1 MLIISDLFQMKPD
14 GSETG
19 TFLLLNELIIFTL
32 G

>member
-1 MLIISDLFQMKPD
+1 MLTISNLFQMKPD

-19 TFLLLNELIIFTL
+19 TFLLLKESIIFTL